1 MPDQKML
8 AELGA
13 EVGFT
18 HTAPLKVA
26 TIELKD
32 AVRDMCAVN
41 SCGQYGKNWACP
53 PGCGTLDE
61 CRARVAE
68 YEEGIL
74 VQTVGDLEDPMD
86 GEGMMAAAE
95 AHGEHFQA
103 MYARLRELYPHVLAI
118 GAGSCRQCSSCTY
131 PDAPCRFPE
140 RRTSSMEAYGMMVME
155 VCKKNGLAYY
165 YGSDH
170 IAYTSCFLL
179 RK

>member
-1 MPDQKML
+1 MLDQAAL
-8 AELGA
+8 AALAA
-13 EVGFT
+13 EVGFSY
-18 HTAPLKVA
+18 TAPLKVS

-41 SCGQYGKNWACP
+41 TCGHYGKNWACP

-61 CRARVAE
+61 CCARVAE

-74 VQTVGDLEDPMD
+74 VQTVGELEDALD
-86 GEGMMAAAE
+86 GEGMMEAAE
-95 AHGEHFQA
+95 RHGEQFNA
-103 MYARLRELYPHVLAI
+103 MYAKLRELYPHVLAI
-118 GAGSCRQCSSCTY
+118 GAGSCKQCASCTY
-131 PDAPCRFPE
+131 PDEPCRFPD
-140 RRTSSMEAYGMMVME
+140 RRISSMEAYGMMVME
-155 VCKKNGLAYY
+155 VCKKNGLSYY